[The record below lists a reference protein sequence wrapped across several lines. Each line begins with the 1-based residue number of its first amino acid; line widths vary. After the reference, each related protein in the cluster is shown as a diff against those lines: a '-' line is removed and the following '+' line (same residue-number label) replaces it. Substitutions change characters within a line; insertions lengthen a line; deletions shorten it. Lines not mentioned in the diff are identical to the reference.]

1 MKRLYTLLLLVLLI
15 LPSSDTFGQLGK
27 MLKDKAKNFASGDGL
42 NKLRDL
48 TAERLDEARS
58 NFDSTSFSY
67 AISLNDNS
75 GLYDLREKG
84 EGFLKI
90 YSNLGKVED
99 EKEER
104 EKARDLLDRGEGL
117 YASGY
122 YQMAER
128 LLLASKEKY
137 ETHELTDDI
146 NYPKV
151 ISNLGLLYSTT
162 GRYTAAEE
170 FILQALNQEKE
181 SRGEES
187 TGYGASLNNLAVLHK
202 ETGRYTEAE
211 ASIVQAAAILLD
223 IHGNNSMPFAI
234 AQNNEAMIYQ
244 AMGRYDQAEVVLKK
258 AIDISAG
265 LQSSKSGNH
274 QKFISN
280 LALLYQ
286 EMGKYDLAETTYKDL
301 IALKERRFGKRHPDY
316 AHVLNNL
323 AALYMEMGKYDQV
336 ETLLKEAIGI
346 YERKFGKEHPLYAAA
361 ISDLGN
367 FYRFQADFGA
377 AEPLLSETLDIRKKL
392 LGTEHPQY
400 VQSTEDIAILYWKKG
415 EREKAES
422 LYKESLQ
429 QSLSFIN
436 RYFPPMSEA
445 EKTRYWD
452 KLRPRFERFYAFAA
466 EAPSETHPLLGDVYD
481 YHIATKGLL
490 LNSTNKIKKKI
501 LGGDDKELISKYLM
515 WLDQKEKLA
524 KLYSYS
530 REELVEQKIN
540 RDSLEKA
547 ANATE
552 KELSQRSEIFSEG
565 YQLNN
570 VTYKEVKARLKQS
583 EVAIEVI
590 RFRNYDKTFSGARYL
605 VLALNPTADFPS
617 KVVIDNG
624 DHLEGRYFKY
634 YNNAIHQKITD
645 EYSYPQYWAPIRPL
659 TKEARHLY
667 LSLDGVYNQIS
678 LNTLR
683 NPSGNYLI
691 QEYDLTL
698 LANSRDLI
706 GNNKSASQ
714 TKSAVLV
721 GFPEYGNGDIPP
733 LPGTKA
739 EVTNIGRLLTSKA
752 YKISTL
758 SGANASEQSFKAIA
772 NPKVLHVATHGYFLE
787 DKHLQQGKVFGISS
801 ESARDNPLLRAGL
814 LLAGAGSTTGERQ
827 NTFESS
833 NNGVLTAYEAMN
845 MSLDNTDLVV
855 LSACETAV
863 GDVKAGEGVYGLQR
877 AFLAAGAKALIMSL
891 WKVDDEATQELMTKF
906 YAGWLKTGNKQQ
918 AFKEAQLALKIKY
931 KEPYYWGGFV
941 LVGS

>member
-1 MKRLYTLLLLVLLI
+1 MKRLYTSLLLI
-15 LPSSDTFGQLGK
+15 LLFLPASATFGQLGK
-27 MLKDKAKNFASGDGL
+27 MLKDKAKNFATGDGL
-42 NKLRDL
+42 DKLKDV
-48 TAERLDEARS
+48 TSKKLDEARN

-75 GLYDLREKG
+75 GLYDLKEKG
-84 EGFLKI
+84 EGFLKV
-90 YSNLGKVED
+90 YSNLGKVEE

-128 LLLASKEKY
+128 LLIASKEKY
-137 ETHELTDDI
+137 EDNKLTDDI

-162 GRYTAAEE
+162 GRYTTAEE
-170 FILQALNQEKE
+170 FIQQALDLEKK
-181 SRGEES
+181 SRGDKS
-187 TGYGASLNNLAVLHK
+187 TGYGASLNNLAVLYK

-211 ASIVQAAAILLD
+211 TIIAQASAILLEVC
-223 IHGNNSMPFAI
+223 GNSSMPYAI
-234 AQNNEAMIYQ
+234 AQNNEAMLYQ
-244 AMGRYDQAEVVLKK
+244 AMGRYEQAEEVLKN
-258 AIDISAG
+258 AIDISEN

-286 EMGKYDLAETTYKDL
+286 EMGKHDLAEKTYKEL
-301 IALKERRFGKRHPDY
+301 IALKEKRFGKRHPDY

-323 AALYMEMGKYDQV
+323 AALYMEMGKYNEV
-336 ETLLKEAIGI
+336 ESLLKEAIGI
-346 YERKFGKEHPLYAAA
+346 YERKFGKEHPLYATA

-367 FYRFQADFGA
+367 FYRFQSDFGA
-377 AEPLLSETLDIRKKL
+377 TEPLLNETLGIRKKL
-392 LGTEHPQY
+392 LGPEHPQY
-400 VQSTEDIAILYWKKG
+400 AQSTEDLAILYWKKG
-415 EREKAES
+415 DRDKAAN

-452 KLRPRFERFYAFAA
+452 KLRPRFERFYAFTA
-466 EAPSETHPLLGDVYD
+466 EAPADAGPLLGEAYD

-501 LGGDDKELISKYLM
+501 LGGDDKELIKKYLM
-515 WLDQKEKLA
+515 WLDQKEMLA

-530 REELVEQKIN
+530 REELAEQKVN

-552 KELSQRSEIFSEG
+552 KELSQKSQIFSEG

-570 VTYKEVKARLKQS
+570 VTFKEVKARLKSS
-583 EVAIEVI
+583 EVALEVVK
-590 RFRNYDKTFSGARYL
+590 FRNYDKSFGGVKYL
-605 VLALNPTADFPS
+605 VLALKPAADFPT
-617 KVVIDNG
+617 KVVIENG
-624 DHLEGRYFKY
+624 DHLEGRYFRY
-634 YNNAIHQKITD
+634 YNNAIHQKIAD
-645 EYSYPQYWAPIRPL
+645 EYSYEQFWAPLQPL
-659 TKEARHLY
+659 TEGTKHLY

-683 NPSGNYLI
+683 ASSGNYLI
-691 QEYDLTL
+691 QDHDLTL
-698 LANSRDLI
+698 LANSRDLVE
-706 GNNKSASQ
+706 NPKVANPA
-714 TKSAVLV
+714 KSAVLV
-721 GFPEYGNGDIPP
+721 GFPEYGNDDIPA

-739 EVTNIGRLLTSKA
+739 ELANIGRLLTSKA
-752 YKISTL
+752 YKTSVL
-758 SGANASEQSFKAIA
+758 SGVNATEQMFKAVV

-787 DKHLQQGKVFGISS
+787 DKHLQKGKVFGISS

-814 LLAGAGSTTGERQ
+814 LLAGAGHVTGEQQ
-827 NTFESS
+827 NTLESS

-845 MSLDNTDLVV
+845 MSLDQTDLVV

-891 WKVDDEATQELMTKF
+891 WKVNDEATQELMTKF
-906 YAGWLKTGNKQQ
+906 YASWLKTGSKQQ
-918 AFKEAQLALKIKY
+918 AFKEAQLSLKNKY

-941 LVGS
+941 LIGN